1 VTDAHLPLP
10 LAKRAALILAIS
22 GALAGSAGAI
32 STGMSGLIGLEL
44 LAPDQHGLATA
55 PITAFIVGAAL
66 ASIPAALLMQRVGR
80 RTGFNFGLLLG
91 AAGSAAA
98 AAAVL
103 MQSFL
108 AFTLTMVALGAS
120 GAFIQQYRFAA
131 ADAAEP
137 KFKAQAISWVL
148 AAGVISG
155 VIGPQVAIN
164 ARWLLPVSAMAGPFI
179 ILTALMLVAAAI
191 MLLLVVPPP
200 APVILGGQ
208 GRPLHKI
215 VLTPKFLVALLSAVA
230 SFSLMSLVMTA
241 TPLAMVG
248 HHHSMTNSQ
257 LAIQWHVIAMFLP
270 SFVTGNLINRFGKG
284 TVVITG
290 FLLIAAAAGVALMG
304 TGVAEFWISLILLG
318 VGWNFAFIGATAM
331 LTDLY
336 RPEEAFKV
344 QALNEFV
351 LFGVVAFA
359 SLSSGG
365 LLASAGWATIN
376 IIVLPVVVICVLL
389 IASQRI
395 AERRASAH

>member
-1 VTDAHLPLP
+1 MTEAHLPLP

-22 GALAGSAGAI
+22 GALAGAAGAI

-44 LAPDQHGLATA
+44 LPPDQHGLATA

-80 RTGFNFGLLLG
+80 RAGFLFGLLLG
-91 AAGSAAA
+91 AAASSAAA
-98 AAAVL
+98 AAILAE
-103 MQSFL
+103 SFL
-108 AFTLTMVALGAS
+108 AFTITMVALGAS

-137 KFKAQAISWVL
+137 AFKAQAISWVL

-164 ARWLLPVSAMAGPFI
+164 AGWLLPSAPMAGPFI
-179 ILTALMLVAAAI
+179 ILTLLMIVAAAI
-191 MLLLVVPPP
+191 MLRLVVPAP
-200 APVILGGQ
+200 APVVLGGQ
-208 GRPLHKI
+208 GRPLHQI

-248 HHHSMTNSQ
+248 HHHSVTDSQ

-270 SFVTGNLINRFGKG
+270 SFITGKLIDRFGKG
-284 TVVITG
+284 TVVIAG
-290 FLLIAAAAGVALMG
+290 FLLIAAAAGVALTG
-304 TGVAEFWISLILLG
+304 TGVAQFWTALILLG

-351 LFGVVAFA
+351 LFGVVAVA

-365 LLASAGWATIN
+365 LLASAGWTTIN
-376 IIVLPVVVICVLL
+376 IIVLPIVAVCLVLIGWRAL
-389 IASQRI
+389 SA
-395 AERRASAH
+395 RRAA

>member
-44 LAPDQHGLATA
+44 LPPDQHGLATA

-80 RTGFNFGLLLG
+80 RAGFLLGLLLG

-98 AAAVL
+98 AAAIL

-108 AFTLTMVALGAS
+108 AFTVMMVVLGAS

-131 ADAAEP
+131 ADAAEA

-164 ARWLLPVSAMAGPFI
+164 AGWLLPSAPMAGPFI
-179 ILTALMLVAAAI
+179 ILTVLMILAAAI
-191 MLLLVVPPP
+191 MSRLVVPPP
-200 APVILGGQ
+200 APVVLGGQ
-208 GRPLHKI
+208 GRPLHTI
-215 VLTPKFLVALLSAVA
+215 VLTPKFLIALLSAVA

-248 HHHSMTNSQ
+248 HHHTMTDSQ

-284 TVVITG
+284 TVVTAG
-290 FLLIAAAAGVALMG
+290 FLLIAAAAVVALTG
-304 TGVAEFWISLILLG
+304 TGVAEFWTSLILLG

-351 LFGVVAFA
+351 LFGTVAIA

-365 LLASAGWATIN
+365 LLVSAGWATIN
-376 IIVLPVVVICVLL
+376 IIVLPIVAVCLAL
-389 IASQRI
+389 IGIQRLT
-395 AERRASAH
+395 ERRAA